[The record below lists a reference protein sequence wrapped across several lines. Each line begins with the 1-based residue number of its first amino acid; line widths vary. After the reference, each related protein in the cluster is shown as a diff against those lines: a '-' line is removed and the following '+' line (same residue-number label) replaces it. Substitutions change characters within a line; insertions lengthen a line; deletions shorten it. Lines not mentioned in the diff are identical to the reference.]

1 MAHVLQCKRDKLLSL
16 LPVRWNVHH
25 SIDHSLTSD
34 HKQSGRKSHGNN
46 ESVCSCFFCLG
57 LLWVCPSFKSPIR
70 MNLNSG
76 LCIDLL
82 SLLPPE
88 CSFSNDISPIIRN
101 LIVFLWIGAIS
112 VCVFFRLLSTSS
124 WSVCFCIWL
133 RFINV
138 ISCVHKRR
146 C

>member
-46 ESVCSCFFCLG
+46 ESVCSCFFLSWFVVSVPFFQVTNSNEFEQRPVYRFALTTPSWMFIFKRHLTYHSEFDCLFMD
-57 LLWVCPSFKSPIR
+57 WR
-70 MNLNSG
+70 D
-76 LCIDLL
+76 LC
-82 SLLPPE
+82 
-88 CSFSNDISPIIRN
+88 
-101 LIVFLWIGAIS
+101 VF
-112 VCVFFRLLSTSS
+112 FFRLLSTSS